1 MKKSNLFLVLLTAL
15 IVMSCSKDETTMGI
29 PQEGNAIEFGTY
41 VGRDAQTRGTIIDA
55 TALQT
60 QGFGVFAYYTDNDV
74 YKTTSTPNFMWNTKV
89 STSNWTY
96 APIKY
101 WPNESTD
108 KLTFFAYAPY
118 SLKVGENYYS
128 VYDADNTSNN
138 VASNITALSGNGAAG
153 DPTLKFTVNGTT
165 KSQSDLLYADA
176 VTDPTKLVNLT
187 KQSITGKVNF
197 PFKHA
202 LSRIGFKVEV
212 MSNKV
217 NDDPT
222 GTPDDGTVVSEGIAA
237 GTVVS
242 VQKVEL
248 IGAFTTA
255 NKFNFATGGWSTT
268 GTDITTSAT
277 TAATY
282 KLDYNSDE
290 TTSDFINTV
299 ATAVTTAPQVLN
311 ATTSYLMIIP
321 KTFTTDPADALQ
333 IRVTYK
339 VTTADTALAGDKSE
353 IENVITSD
361 PFGFTFAAGKAYS
374 FNLHLGLTSVKFSA
388 EVTDWVDG
396 TPSEIVVNV
405 PINTGTNP

>member
-1 MKKSNLFLVLLTAL
+1 MKKSNLFLMLLTAL

-41 VGRDAQTRGTIIDA
+41 VGRDAQTRGTVINE
-55 TALQT
+55 TNLPT
-60 QGFGVFAYYTDNDV
+60 LGFGVFAYYTDGGDYTV
-74 YKTTSTPNFMWNTKV
+74 GTSTPNFMYNTKV
-89 STSNWTY
+89 STASWTY

-101 WPNESTD
+101 WPNETTD

-118 SLKVGENYYS
+118 SDGTQNNIS
-128 VYDADNTSNN
+128 DFTTNT
-138 VASNITALSGNGAAG
+138 TPG
-153 DPTLKFTVNGTT
+153 DPTLKFTVNETA
-165 KSQSDLLYADA
+165 KSQSDLLYAEA
-176 VTDPTKLVNLT
+176 TTDNLINQS
-187 KQSITGKVNF
+187 KQTIGGKVVF

-212 MSNKV
+212 MSDVV
-217 NDDPT
+217 NHDTET
-222 GTPDDGTVVSEGIAA
+222 GEADTTGEGAVTSKDIDEA
-237 GTVVS
+237 TTVS

-321 KTFTTDPADALQ
+321 KTFVKAVDDTNDPLQ

-339 VTTADTALAGDKSE
+339 VTTTDGALSGGKSE
-353 IENVITSD
+353 ITNVITSD
-361 PFGFTFAAGKAYS
+361 PFAFTFEAGKAYS

-388 EVTDWVDG
+388 TVEGWDET
-396 TPSEIVVNV
+396 TPGIVVNV
-405 PINTGTNP
+405 PINTN